1 MFIVDQG
8 WDRVF
13 FSSQSFP
20 DSIPHYEMRT
30 YGGSGNGIGEF
41 WLPMGIDA
49 TTAPDGEYS
58 EGCGP
63 HGGFHHDIHVFV
75 ADYGN
80 SRIHH
85 LLYRRDAQGGQL
97 FTNRLY
103 INRVNLN
110 LFRPVDVTCDP
121 LYWDQWDVIYAL
133 TDDSKITAI
142 DLDFEGGANKF
153 RYGEYGSDVG
163 QFSKIQSICVRRTR
177 MVVADTYNN
186 RIVLLKANE
195 NSLDWCDTYGF
206 ETSSSITN
214 VSIDQW
220 MDVYATDWKNNV
232 VHKLHINDD
241 NGGSLEYITTYGST
255 GTDED
260 EFFNLQCA
268 AAGIKETDGHNLSD
282 VLFIEEWSDE
292 NGLVGFQVG
301 ADVVDFYTYPHKV
314 TPEDEDQ
321 IVDIYFKVT
330 GPIHINSM
338 DILDDNARS
347 VGFIWND
354 QTVNWVADDN
364 YPNSGEKHIV
374 AEFEKG
380 FNIYGNYHFNINY
393 DSWAEKFP

>member
-1 MFIVDQG
+1 MLRLNVLLVVMLFINLPIV
-8 WDRVF
+8 
-13 FSSQSFP
+13 SA
-20 DSIPHYEMRT
+20 IEI
-30 YGGSGNGIGEF
+30 SGVSVK
-41 WLPMGIDA
+41 D
-49 TTAPDGEYS
+49 
-58 EGCGP
+58 
-63 HGGFHHDIHVFV
+63 
-75 ADYGN
+75 
-80 SRIHH
+80 
-85 LLYRRDAQGGQL
+85 
-97 FTNRLY
+97 
-103 INRVNLN
+103 
-110 LFRPVDVTCDP
+110 
-121 LYWDQWDVIYAL
+121 L
-133 TDDSKITAI
+133 TDNSATIIWETDEAADS
-142 DLDFEGGANKF
+142 FVS
-153 RYGEYGSDVG
+153 YGEEKDKLQTIGDAKKVKSHALQVAGLEAQTKYLYSVE
-163 QFSKIQSICVRRTR
+163 SK
-177 MVVADTYNN
+177 D
-186 RIVLLKANE
+186 K
-195 NSLDWCDTYGF
+195 
-206 ETSSSITN
+206 
-214 VSIDQW
+214 
-220 MDVYATDWKNNV
+220 K
-232 VHKLHINDD
+232 DD